1 MESLKSPRYGAG
13 SVVNQEPVWILG
25 GTQVDES
32 TEFFDGIEWKSGPK
46 LEKTLSKHCV
56 LNWNDG
62 KTMII
67 GGKQMESEMERSRH
81 VYIGDWLTNSW
92 TEVNPLNVPRFGH
105 ACGKFT
111 LFNGTEVV
119 LVAGGQTGNKMAS
132 EIRRLEMYN
141 FQVNCSNNFESYK
154 AACSFKSLKGFFV
167 VVVVL
172 HTCSF
177 IIPTS
182 LFY

>member
-1 MESLKSPRYGAG
+1 MVPVTSSNFSAESLF
-13 SVVNQEPVWILG
+13 ILYNMF
-25 GTQVDES
+25 TN
-32 TEFFDGIEWKSGPK
+32 FFCRTNCYFICIKK
-46 LEKTLSKHCV
+46 LPLHSIYLSF
-56 LNWNDG
+56 LP
-62 KTMII
+62 
-67 GGKQMESEMERSRH
+67 GKQMESEMERSRH

-154 AACSFKSLKGFFV
+154 AWVLQKMSVLLIRKAWKS
-167 VVVVL
+167 
-172 HTCSF
+172 
-177 IIPTS
+177 
-182 LFY
+182 